1 MNLVAPL
8 RLRVIFAKWPKEKH
22 YKKENCS
29 KKKHMM
35 IESKIKI
42 YYMSTQTQ
50 NDLIHKINGTSNQ
63 YTTTLPH
70 FLPLYRKHIKK
81 TLLYSMYTKK

>member
-1 MNLVAPL
+1 
-8 RLRVIFAKWPKEKH
+8 
-22 YKKENCS
+22 
-29 KKKHMM
+29 MM

-70 FLPLYRKHIKK
+70 FCHFIESILKKHSF
-81 TLLYSMYTKK
+81 TVCTQRSSVVVVSVVLRLVSLFLSLLIAHISPFS